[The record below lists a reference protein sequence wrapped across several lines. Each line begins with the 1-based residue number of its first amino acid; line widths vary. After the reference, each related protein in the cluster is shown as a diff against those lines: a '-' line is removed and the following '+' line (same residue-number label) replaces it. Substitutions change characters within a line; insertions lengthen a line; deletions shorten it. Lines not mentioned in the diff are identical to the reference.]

1 MRANMNNVNVHIGS
15 SLDSLLC
22 DDGILD
28 AVNETVHARV
38 EAWLLCASDTEQ
50 ALAVE
55 TDAIFKGGKLGEAG
69 DPS

>member
-1 MRANMNNVNVHIGS
+1 MNKVNAHFGS

-38 EAWLLCASDTEQ
+38 EAWLLCA
-50 ALAVE
+50 
-55 TDAIFKGGKLGEAG
+55 
-69 DPS
+69 